1 MRCDVVVSGVI
12 GKWLSVLRS
21 GCGECD
27 GPSSGWKRREDT
39 YLTDAGSS
47 QSSLPP
53 LLLVLVLV
61 TALGS
66 SAMQLRRLERVV
78 SREAKDGAVYSGR
91 LMASIAVETASPA
104 VSCSE
109 CVLLAK

>member
-1 MRCDVVVSGVI
+1 MGNGYLCCARAVGSAMARAVAE
-12 GKWLSVLRS
+12 R
-21 GCGECD
+21 EE
-27 GPSSGWKRREDT
+27 KRT

-47 QSSLPP
+47 QASLPP
-53 LLLVLVLV
+53 LLLVLV

-104 VSCSE
+104 ESCSE